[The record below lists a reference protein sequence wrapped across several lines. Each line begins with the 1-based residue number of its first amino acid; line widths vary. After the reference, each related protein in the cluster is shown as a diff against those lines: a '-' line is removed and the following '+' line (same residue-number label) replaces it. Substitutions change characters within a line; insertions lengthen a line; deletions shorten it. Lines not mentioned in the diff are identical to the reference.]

1 MDTFKLVVK
10 EVLKQYSSVQATFHT
25 DGRIV
30 FSQDTPQEII
40 DGVESLVA
48 SLDVNKLVEREEI
61 DNQIMMKEREITER
75 RKRDA
80 ILTEQGK
87 LWLAAK
93 EEEIDELRIQR
104 KALNI

>member
-1 MDTFKLVVK
+1 MERFKIVAEEIVK
-10 EVLKQYSSVQATFHT
+10 KYSSVQAAFHS
-25 DGRIV
+25 DGRIT
-30 FSQDTPQEII
+30 FSSDTSQELI
-40 DGVESLVA
+40 DEIQSFAA

-104 KALNI
+104 QALNI